1 MVYRMSFRRRPL
13 GMLNGFT
20 TLVAILI
27 LAQIVPGRG
36 VAQGLGPTDRLP
48 TAVSPTDAKSRSSQ
62 APQTATLDS
71 GLQVTVFPQRVVIR
85 CEFSLTVDSAR
96 LLAEGPSVLE
106 GPPVT
111 AAGDRLKVETIAS
124 AGVTNDANRALQP
137 NEPTRNP
144 QVSPVDQ
151 PVTSERGQ
159 EPGVEKAADERY
171 ELMVRFQ
178 ERAVPELLSRLR
190 VLVDG
195 QPVALQFLA
204 ATRFPKHYVQLA
216 CDFEAPMPVG
226 TPMRRLEVRY
236 GCFRGIAGQQR
247 IAIRGKD
254 GVEIRSASVPP
265 ILARFSSTARP
276 VGSAESIEASR
287 RAEAVFVVS
296 KTDEQPASATDSPAV
311 NGVEGIRP
319 GSPAAVPRIPATLA
333 ENRAGRVASETG
345 STPDIG
351 TPDIGKS
358 RLEKHGAFAARF
370 SLSRLVVVFGLSGL
384 ILLIGV
390 GLLLRYRRPSTF

>member
-1 MVYRMSFRRRPL
+1 MSFRRRPL
-13 GMLNGFT
+13 GMLTGFT
-20 TLVAILI
+20 TLVAISI

-48 TAVSPTDAKSRSSQ
+48 TAVSPTDAKNRSSQ

-96 LLAEGPSVLE
+96 LLAEGPPMLE

-111 AAGDRLKVETIAS
+111 AAGGRLKVETIAS

-178 ERAVPELLSRLR
+178 ERAVPELLARLR

-236 GCFRGIAGQQR
+236 GCFRGMAGQQR

-254 GVEIRSASVPP
+254 GVEIRSSSVPP
-265 ILARFSSTARP
+265 ILARFSSTSRP
-276 VGSAESIEASR
+276 VGSAESIEAAR

-296 KTDEQPASATDSPAV
+296 RTDEQSAPATDALPLIGSEGNRPDSLGKAP
-311 NGVEGIRP
+311 GIRTKN
-319 GSPAAVPRIPATLA
+319 GEDRV
-333 ENRAGRVASETG
+333 GRVSTG
-345 STPDIG
+345 TGG
-351 TPDIGKS
+351 TPNHGESKF
-358 RLEKHGAFAARF
+358 EKHGAFTARL
-370 SLSRLVVVFGLSGL
+370 SWSRLLVAFALSGL

-390 GLLLRYRRPSTF
+390 GLLLRFRRPSSF